1 MSDAIVCLECGA
13 ILTVPEGWH
22 TPDCS
27 KKSNTQ

>member
-1 MSDAIVCLECGA
+1 MTLDLVCTECGA

-27 KKSNTQ
+27 KKGS